1 MLKYNSTSSIPRLC
15 GHFVCLLCCVSLF
28 VFVSSSLYVI
38 YSYPD
43 TRSMVAQWLL
53 GNTGTNMADD
63 EKEQELST
71 NLSTNHDTAWK
82 QKYFTLLKH
91 CRQIEQVM

>member
-1 MLKYNSTSSIPRLC
+1 MNNHYKSGTYAEVQF
-15 GHFVCLLCCVSLF
+15 HFLYPPIVRAFCLF
-28 VFVSSSLYVI
+28 VVFVRYLLVLR
-38 YSYPD
+38 YSIV
-43 TRSMVAQWLL
+43 SMVAQWLL